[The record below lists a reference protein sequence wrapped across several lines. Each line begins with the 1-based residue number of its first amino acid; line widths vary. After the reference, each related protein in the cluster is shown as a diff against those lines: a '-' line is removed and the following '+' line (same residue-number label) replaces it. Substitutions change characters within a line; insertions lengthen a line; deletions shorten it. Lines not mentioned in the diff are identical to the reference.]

1 MNRIPK
7 QGEFYRHFKGNL
19 YQVQAIAKH
28 SETMEEMVVY
38 QALYGTYG
46 VYVRPLSMFISEVDH
61 EKYPEVTQV
70 YRFEHVTL
78 ENNSTS
84 VEEVT
89 EGEVI
94 STRKTTENQEESSFP
109 QAETVEGK
117 INPDILAFLEANGY
131 GEKLEVLFA
140 VRKRVDEE
148 VLHTMAIAMDFSL
161 SEGDFQEQFDS
172 FVYFLE
178 THAKFE
184 TTRLR

>member
-7 QGEFYRHFKGNL
+7 PGEFYRHFKGNL
-19 YQVQAIAKH
+19 YQVQSIAKH

-78 ENNSTS
+78 ENDSTS
-84 VEEVT
+84 GGKAT
-89 EGEVI
+89 DGEVI
-94 STRKTTENQEESSFP
+94 STRKTTVDQEEDS
-109 QAETVEGK
+109 K
-117 INPDILAFLEANGY
+117 INPDLVAFLEASGY
-131 GEKLEVLFA
+131 REKLEVLFA
-140 VRKRVDEE
+140 VRKRVNEE
-148 VLHTMAIAMDFSL
+148 VLHTMAIAMDFTL
-161 SEGDFQEQFDS
+161 SEGDFEEQFDS

-178 THAKFE
+178 THARFE